1 MSCDHVKTTNCI
13 PIEDFTLFSFWIT
26 ITLLF
31 KYYQGMVQMIEKR
44 VWGTTHLPFKSLCNV
59 IKLLFL
65 KWLKIW
71 HSISLHV
78 LLGWL
83 TLWSL
88 WSKVYI
94 SQIFWKQLKHGF
106 KITTLYLFLSGIS
119 LTARCLFIWLGLGH
133 FQLESPFTYHAIIRL
148 LFFFLAYIYYI
159 LLIHSNFFE
168 LCRSFPSVF
177 LRVYPRGLTLLSS

>member
-1 MSCDHVKTTNCI
+1 MLRPQIAFPLNILPYFLFGLLLLCYSNTTKEWYKWLRKEFGEQHN
-13 PIEDFTLFSFWIT
+13 
-26 ITLLF
+26 LL
-31 KYYQGMVQMIEKR
+31 
-44 VWGTTHLPFKSLCNV
+44 FKSLCNV

-71 HSISLHV
+71 HSVSLHV
-78 LLGWL
+78 LLGRL

-88 WSKVYI
+88 WWKVYI

-148 LFFFLAYIYYI
+148 LFFLFAYIYYI